1 MATTRYTISADSVD
15 YGEDCKDGQAC
26 AEAMRTHLRQNAET
40 FGMDVDFTIVPETRS
55 RDNRSTGDAAI
66 ISELDH
72 MLYRHWIA
80 WLP

>member
-1 MATTRYTISADSVD
+1 MTTTIFKISADPVD

-40 FGMDVDFTIVPETRS
+40 FGMDVAFAIVPETVS
-55 RDNRSTGDAAI
+55 FGNQSTGDAAI

>member
-1 MATTRYTISADSVD
+1 METTRYTISSDPVD
-15 YGEDCKDGQAC
+15 YSEDCKDGQAC
-26 AEAMRTHLRQNAET
+26 AEAMRTHLRQNAKT
-40 FGMDVDFTIVPETRS
+40 FGMDVDFAIVPETRS

-72 MLYRHWIA
+72 MLHRHWIA

>member
-1 MATTRYTISADSVD
+1 MATTIFKISSDPVD
-15 YGEDCKDGQAC
+15 YGEDCKDGEEC
-26 AEAMRTHLRQNAET
+26 AEAMRKHLRQYAATCE
-40 FGMDVDFTIVPETRS
+40 MDVSFHIVPETKS
-55 RDNRSTGDAAI
+55 CDNRSTGDAAI